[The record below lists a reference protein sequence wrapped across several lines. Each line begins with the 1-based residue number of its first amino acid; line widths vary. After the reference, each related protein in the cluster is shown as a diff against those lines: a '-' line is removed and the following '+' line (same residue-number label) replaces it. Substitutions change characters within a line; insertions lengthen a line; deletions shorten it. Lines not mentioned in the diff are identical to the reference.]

1 MIRLVETLPALA
13 DDTLIACRILA
24 LWECYGAV
32 PFIRFYSGENGSAAA
47 VLDGQAVAL
56 VSEEEREEWAWF
68 LSMQPDIGSILTDPA
83 TAAAVAEAWETTPKS
98 YPVMRHTADTIA
110 EETADDASPR
120 ELYAFL
126 QPIFPGLAPFD
137 TWYPD
142 VCYRSRHGFFRNA
155 VVRDGDVV
163 SSAMTTAEWTG
174 GALIGGC
181 RDRTDASPSR
191 VGGTVCTRPCRCAE
205 KRRTAGVH
213 LPEKRRRD
221 ASVYRTGVFGLRRDR
236 AGRKDIKHDAIRVF

>member
-13 DDTLIACRILA
+13 DDTLLACRILA

-83 TAAAVAEAWETTPKS
+83 TAAAVAEAWGTTPKS

-174 GALIGGC
+174 GALIGGV
-181 RDRTDASPSR
+181 A
-191 VGGTVCTRPCRCAE
+191 
-205 KRRTAGVH
+205 TAPTH
-213 LPEKRRRD
+213 RRRGL
-221 ASVYRTGVFGLRRDR
+221 AGLCVRALVGALKREGRQVYICPKNEGAMRLYTELGFSVCGEIAQVERT
-236 AGRKDIKHDAIRVF
+236 

>member
-13 DDTLIACRILA
+13 DDTLLACRILA

-83 TAAAVAEAWETTPKS
+83 TAAAVAEAWGTTPKS

-174 GALIGGC
+174 GAL
-181 RDRTDASPSR
+181 
-191 VGGTVCTRPCRCAE
+191 VGGVA
-205 KRRTAGVH
+205 TAPTH
-213 LPEKRRRD
+213 RRRGL
-221 ASVYRTGVFGLRRDR
+221 AGTCVRALVGALKREGRQVYICPKNEGAMRLYTELGFSVCGEIAQVERT
-236 AGRKDIKHDAIRVF
+236 